1 MVRRKVRTEP
11 ELNRGLPRITIHFC
25 GHYNGGHYHKD
36 GRILGSILG
45 STLRSP
51 FLGKLPSLKLQN
63 MSGGG
68 IKLA

>member
-11 ELNRGLPRITIHFC
+11 ELNRGLPRITVLFC

-36 GRILGSILG
+36 DRILGSILG
-45 STLRSP
+45 STRRSP
-51 FLGKLPSLKLQN
+51 FLGKLQN